1 MAQKKEKITDNSDK
15 VENLKA
21 ETQVAKKAAKRIIKP
36 KETPE
41 ESLEPDSNEV
51 NHVMEETKLEDSAS
65 INQDR
70 SALFLGIGLLVF
82 GALLLL
88 GRLLS
93 IPIGSYVWP
102 FVFIIPGVM
111 LFATSLSSDSGS
123 AEGLSIFSGIL
134 TALGLLFLAQTIT
147 GLWATWAY
155 AWAFVAPISVGISQM
170 IFGRH
175 KNRESIYESGL
186 RVTRV
191 GLWLLLAGFIFFE
204 LIIGISG
211 FGLSQLGL
219 PVMPMVLIFAG
230 IVILVRSL
238 IRAR

>member
-1 MAQKKEKITDNSDK
+1 MAQKKKEKINNIDK
-15 VENLKA
+15 AKNLGA
-21 ETQVAKKAAKRIIKP
+21 ETQVAKKAAKRAMKP
-36 KETPE
+36 KETPI
-41 ESLEPDSNEV
+41 ESRESDSIEMNEV
-51 NHVMEETKLEDSAS
+51 LEETKLENSSS
-65 INQDR
+65 IKQDR
-70 SALFLGIGLLVF
+70 SALFLGIGLLAF

-93 IPIGSYVWP
+93 IPLGSYVWP

-111 LFATSLSSDSGS
+111 LFATSLSSESGS

-155 AWAFVAPISVGISQM
+155 AWAIVAPISVGISQM

-175 KNRESIYESGL
+175 KNRENIYESGL

-191 GLWLLLAGFIFFE
+191 GLWMLLAGFIFFE

-238 IRAR
+238 IRAK